1 MVVNFSI
8 LQPQKY
14 PDMKKIKFT
23 QHILPHLIAIV
34 TFLIVTVIF
43 FKPFFLD
50 NKSLDQHDIN
60 QWKGGAQELIEYRE
74 ATGEEGLWTNSM
86 FGGMPGYFV
95 DIKWSDGI
103 VTGIKTVLVAGLAHP
118 VRNIFLAFVSFYIL
132 LLAFKVRP
140 YLAIGGALA
149 FGLSSFLIIG
159 LGAGHNARIGAIALM
174 PLVLAG
180 IHVTFKRNTILG
192 FGLTATALA
201 LELRENHLQ
210 ITYYLLLMVLV
221 YGLIM
226 LIGAFKQGELKPFFT
241 KLGVLIVAALIAVG
255 TFAGKFWSTYEYSKY
270 SMRGPSELST
280 LGSDA
285 DNTQGLKKD
294 YAFQYS
300 NGILEPLTLLI
311 PDYFG
316 GASSNFLVQDED
328 SEVLKA
334 LQRAG
339 DQQTANQLARYTSAY
354 WGNQPLTAPYYAG
367 AIICF
372 LFILGLFLADKKL
385 AIWLGAITALAI
397 VLSWG
402 DSFKAFNYF
411 MFDYFPGYNK
421 FRAVTFALSMAFVA
435 MPLLGFIG
443 LERLL
448 ATGLDKHTK
457 KKLLIALSATGGF
470 CLLVVMFA
478 GIASFTKEGESQL
491 PQWFLNALTA
501 DRESLMR
508 ADAFRSFLFIFI
520 AAIVIYLRLKNTISY
535 PITAAILC
543 LAILIDLASVD
554 RRYFGE
560 DNYRRSTDRSFFNPT
575 EADQEIKKDKSKY
588 RVYNLQGAM
597 NEARTSYHH
606 HSIGGYHGA
615 KLRRY
620 QDLYDYCIAN
630 ETQAMIQSL
639 QSGNRD
645 LADFGVINML
655 NTKYLVYG
663 PQREAI
669 IPNIHAN
676 GNAWLVSSVN
686 KVNSPDEELST
697 TCELNTATTAV
708 IDASK
713 FELNKT
719 TFNTSG
725 NVTLA
730 SYQPSK
736 VEYQANVEGE
746 SFAVFSEIYYPVG
759 WEATIDGKPVDIL
772 RVNYVLRALQIPSG
786 DHTIIFE
793 FKPDSYYTG
802 DKITF
807 ASSLLL
813 LIVFLGSIGYTIKK
827 ELF

>member
-1 MVVNFSI
+1 
-8 LQPQKY
+8 
-14 PDMKKIKFT
+14 MKNIKFT
-23 QHILPHLIAIV
+23 QHILPHLIAII
-34 TFLIVTVIF
+34 TFLIVTIIF
-43 FKPFFLD
+43 FKPFFFD

-60 QWKGGAQELIEYRE
+60 QWKGGAQELIEHRE

-95 DIKWSDGI
+95 DVQWSDGI
-103 VTGIKTVLVAGLAHP
+103 ITTIKTVLVAGLAHP
-118 VRNIFLAFVSFYIL
+118 VRNIFLAFISFYIL

-180 IHVTFKRNTILG
+180 IHITFKRHTVLG
-192 FGLTATALA
+192 FGVTAAALA

-226 LIGAFKQGELKPFFT
+226 LIEAFKQGELKPFLT
-241 KLGVLIVAALIAVG
+241 KLGVLIVAALLAVG

-280 LGSDA
+280 LGDES
-285 DNTQGLKKD
+285 DNTDGLKKD

-316 GASSNFLVQDED
+316 GASSNYLVQDEE

-372 LFILGLFLADKKL
+372 LFVVGLFLADRKI

-402 DSFKAFNYF
+402 DSFKVFNYF

-421 FRAVTFALSMAFVA
+421 FRSVTFALTMAFVA

-443 LERLL
+443 LEKLL
-448 ATGLDKHTK
+448 STGITKATQ
-457 KKLLIALSATGGF
+457 KKLLVALGSTAGF

-478 GIASFTKEGESQL
+478 GMASFTKEGESQL
-491 PQWFLNALTA
+491 PQWFLNALTS

-508 ADAFRSFLFIFI
+508 SDAFRSFLFIII
-520 AAIVIYLRLKNTISY
+520 AAIAIYLRLKDTISY
-535 PITAAILC
+535 PVTAAILS

-554 RRYFGE
+554 RRYFGD
-560 DNYRRSTDRSFFNPT
+560 DNYRRTTDRSFFNPT
-575 EADQEIKKDKSKY
+575 EADLEIKKDKSKY

-615 KLRRY
+615 KMRRY

-630 ETQAMIQSL
+630 ETQQMIQSL
-639 QSGNRD
+639 QTGNRD
-645 LADFGVINML
+645 LSDFGVINML
-655 NTKYLVYG
+655 NTKYLMYG
-663 PQREAI
+663 AQRNAI

-676 GNAWLVSSVN
+676 GNAWLVSTVE

-697 TCELNTATTAV
+697 TCELNTASTAV
-708 IDASK
+708 IDAGK
-713 FELNKT
+713 FQLNKT
-719 TFNTSG
+719 AFNTNG
-725 NVTLA
+725 TVTLA
-730 SYQPSK
+730 SYQPNK
-736 VEYQANVEGE
+736 VEYQAKVEGE

-772 RVNYVLRALQIPSG
+772 RVNYVLRALKVPQG
-786 DHTIIFE
+786 KHTIVFE
-793 FKPDSYYTG
+793 FKPDSYYIG
-802 DKITF
+802 NKITF
-807 ASSLLL
+807 ASSILLL
-813 LIVFLGSIGYTIKK
+813 LVLLGSLGYTIKK
-827 ELF
+827 GIE

>member
-1 MVVNFSI
+1 
-8 LQPQKY
+8 
-14 PDMKKIKFT
+14 MKNIKFT
-23 QHILPHLIAIV
+23 QHILPHLIAVI
-34 TFLIVTVIF
+34 TFLIVTIIF
-43 FKPFFLD
+43 FKPFFFD

-95 DIKWSDGI
+95 DVQWSDGI
-103 VTGIKTVLVAGLAHP
+103 ITTIKTVLVAGLAHP
-118 VRNIFLAFVSFYIL
+118 VRNIFLAFISFYIL

-180 IHVTFKRNTILG
+180 IHITFKRHTVLG
-192 FGLTATALA
+192 FGVTAAALA

-226 LIGAFKQGELKPFFT
+226 LIEAFKQGELKPFLS
-241 KLGVLIVAALIAVG
+241 KLGILIIAALLAVG

-280 LGSDA
+280 LGDES
-285 DNTQGLKKD
+285 DNTDGLKKD

-316 GASSNFLVQDED
+316 GASSNYLVQDEE

-372 LFILGLFLADKKL
+372 LFILGLFLADKKI
-385 AIWLGAITALAI
+385 AIWLGVITALAI

-421 FRAVTFALSMAFVA
+421 FRSVTFALTMAFVA

-443 LERLL
+443 LEKLL
-448 ATGLDKHTK
+448 SAGLTK
-457 KKLLIALSATGGF
+457 ETQKKLLIALGSAAGF

-478 GIASFTKEGESQL
+478 GMASFTKEGESQL

-508 ADAFRSFLFIFI
+508 SDAFRSFLFIII
-520 AAIVIYLRLKNTISY
+520 AAIAIYLRLKDTISY
-535 PITAAILC
+535 PVTAAILS

-554 RRYFGE
+554 RRYFGD
-560 DNYRRSTDRSFFNPT
+560 DNYRRTTDRSFFNPT

-588 RVYNLQGAM
+588 RVYNLQGAWS
-597 NEARTSYHH
+597 EARTSYHH

-615 KLRRY
+615 KMRRY
-620 QDLYDYCIAN
+620 QDLYDYCLGN
-630 ETQAMIQSL
+630 ETQEMIQSL

-645 LADFGVINML
+645 LSDYGVINML

-663 PQREAI
+663 TQRNAI
-669 IPNIHAN
+669 IRNIHAN

-686 KVNSPDEELST
+686 KVSSPDDELTT
-697 TCELNTATTAV
+697 TCDLNTANTAV

-713 FELNKT
+713 FELDQT
-719 TFNTSG
+719 SFNTGGSIE
-725 NVTLA
+725 LS
-730 SYQPSK
+730 SYQPNK
-736 VEYQANVEGE
+736 LEYKASLEGE
-746 SFAVFSEIYYPVG
+746 SLAVFSEIYYPVG
-759 WEATIDGKPVDIL
+759 WEATINGKPADIL
-772 RVNYVLRALQIPSG
+772 RVNYVLRALQLPAGEHQIV
-786 DHTIIFE
+786 FE
-793 FKPDSYYTG
+793 FKPDSYYLG

-807 ASSLLL
+807 ASSILLL
-813 LIVFLGSIGYTIKK
+813 LVLLGSLGISIKN
-827 ELF
+827 EIA

>member
-1 MVVNFSI
+1 
-8 LQPQKY
+8 
-14 PDMKKIKFT
+14 MKNIKFT
-23 QHILPHLIAIV
+23 QHILPHLIAVI
-34 TFLIVTVIF
+34 TFLIVTIIF
-43 FKPFFLD
+43 FKPFFFD

-95 DIKWSDGI
+95 DVKWSDGI
-103 VTGIKTVLVAGLAHP
+103 ITTIKTVLVAGLAHP
-118 VRNIFLAFVSFYIL
+118 VRNIFLAFISFYIL

-180 IHVTFKRNTILG
+180 IHITFKRHTVLG
-192 FGLTATALA
+192 FGVTAAALA

-226 LIGAFKQGELKPFFT
+226 LIEAFKQGELKPFLS
-241 KLGVLIVAALIAVG
+241 KLGILIIAALLAVG

-280 LGSDA
+280 LGDES
-285 DNTQGLKKD
+285 DNTDGLKKD

-316 GASSNFLVQDED
+316 GASSNYLVQDEE

-372 LFILGLFLADKKL
+372 LFILGLFLADKKI
-385 AIWLGAITALAI
+385 AIWLGLITTLAI

-421 FRAVTFALSMAFVA
+421 FRSVTFALTMAFVA

-443 LERLL
+443 LEKLL
-448 ATGLDKHTK
+448 SAGLTK
-457 KKLLIALSATGGF
+457 ETQKKLLIALGSAAGF

-478 GIASFTKEGESQL
+478 GMASFTKEGESQL

-508 ADAFRSFLFIFI
+508 SDAFRSFLFIII
-520 AAIVIYLRLKNTISY
+520 AAIAIYLRLKDTISY
-535 PITAAILC
+535 LVTAAILS

-554 RRYFGE
+554 RRYFGD
-560 DNYRRSTDRSFFNPT
+560 DNYRRTTDRSFFNPT
-575 EADQEIKKDKSKY
+575 EADLEIKKDKSKY
-588 RVYNLQGAM
+588 RVYNLQGAWS
-597 NEARTSYHH
+597 EARTSYHH

-615 KLRRY
+615 KMRRY
-620 QDLYDYCIAN
+620 QDLYDYCLAN
-630 ETQAMIQSL
+630 ETQEMIQSL

-645 LADFGVINML
+645 MSEFGVINML
-655 NTKYLVYG
+655 NSKYIVYG
-663 PQREAI
+663 AERNAI

-676 GNAWLVSSVN
+676 GNAWLVSSIN
-686 KVNSPDEELST
+686 KVNSPDDELTT
-697 TCELNTATTAV
+697 TCDLNTANTAV

-713 FELNKT
+713 FELDQT
-719 TFNTSG
+719 SFNTGGSIEL
-725 NVTLA
+725 T
-730 SYQPSK
+730 SYQPNK
-736 VEYQANVEGE
+736 LEYNASLEGE
-746 SFAVFSEIYYPVG
+746 SLAVFSEIYYPVG
-759 WEATIDGKPVDIL
+759 WEATINGKPADIL
-772 RVNYVLRALQIPSG
+772 RVNYVLRAMQLPAGEHQIV
-786 DHTIIFE
+786 FE
-793 FKPDSYYTG
+793 FKPDSYYVG

-807 ASSLLL
+807 ASSILLL
-813 LIVFLGSIGYTIKK
+813 LVLLGSLGYSIKN
-827 ELF
+827 EIA